1 MEKRT
6 TNKFSLPRAA
16 AYAVAAAVIFLSGWG
31 LGSGRIILNG
41 NQIFRKSVQKGLP
54 ANLDY
59 TSVEQVYDTLKRDY
73 DGQLDS
79 QKLTDGLMSG
89 LAAATGDPYTEYL
102 NKDAAKDFN
111 DQLNGTFT
119 GIGAELSKDA
129 QGNLTVISPIAGFPA
144 EKAGLKP
151 KDVITDI
158 DGTST
163 NGLSISEGVNK
174 IRGPKGT
181 TVKLKIVRGGTQ
193 ELNIDIVRDQ
203 ITVASVT
210 TKTLDGNIG
219 YIQISRFADDTSGLA
234 QKAAAD
240 FKQAGVKGIVLDLR
254 SDPGGLLDAAV
265 NVSSLWLPSGKTV
278 LSERRD
284 NVVVRDYPA
293 KGNPVLAGIPTV
305 VLINEGSASASE
317 ITAGA
322 LHDNGAATLMG
333 VKSFGKGSVQQLED
347 LANGGVLKVTIAHWY
362 TPKGININKEGISP
376 DKEVK
381 LSDDDA
387 KNQRDPQLDAAKAM
401 LIQP

>member
-1 MEKRT
+1 MLEKQT
-6 TNKFSLPRAA
+6 TNKFSMGRALTYA
-16 AYAVAAAVIFLSGWG
+16 AAAAVIFLSGWG
-31 LGSGRIILNG
+31 LGSGRIVLGG
-41 NQIFRKSVQKGLP
+41 NQLFRKSVQKDLP

-102 NKDAAKDFN
+102 NEDAAKDFN

-129 QGNLTVISPIAGFPA
+129 QGNVIVVSPIAGFPA
-144 EKAGLKP
+144 EKAGIKP
-151 KDVITDI
+151 KDVIAEI
-158 DGTST
+158 DATNT
-163 NGLSISEGVNK
+163 NGMSISEGVNK

-193 ELNIDIVRDQ
+193 ELSIDIVRDQ

-210 TKTLDGNIG
+210 TKTLEGNVG
-219 YIQISRFADDTSGLA
+219 YIQISRFADDTTALA
-234 QKAAAD
+234 QKAATD

-254 SDPGGLLDAAV
+254 NDPGGLLDAAV

-284 NVVVRDYPA
+284 NVPVRNFTA
-293 KGNPVLAGIPTV
+293 KGKAVLAGVPTV

-333 VKSFGKGSVQQLED
+333 VKSFGKGSVQQL
-347 LANGGVLKVTIAHWY
+347 
-362 TPKGININKEGISP
+362 
-376 DKEVK
+376 
-381 LSDDDA
+381 
-387 KNQRDPQLDAAKAM
+387 
-401 LIQP
+401 